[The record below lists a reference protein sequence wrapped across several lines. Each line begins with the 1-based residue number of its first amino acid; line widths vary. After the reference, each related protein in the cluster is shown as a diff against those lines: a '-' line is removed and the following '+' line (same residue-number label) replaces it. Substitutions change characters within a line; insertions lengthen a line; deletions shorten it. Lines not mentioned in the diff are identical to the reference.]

1 MIKQEREDY
10 LSRLDEYGLTEEED
24 EEMTDILNDFVR
36 YDIW

>member
-24 EEMTDILNDFVR
+24 EGMMNILK
-36 YDIW
+36 